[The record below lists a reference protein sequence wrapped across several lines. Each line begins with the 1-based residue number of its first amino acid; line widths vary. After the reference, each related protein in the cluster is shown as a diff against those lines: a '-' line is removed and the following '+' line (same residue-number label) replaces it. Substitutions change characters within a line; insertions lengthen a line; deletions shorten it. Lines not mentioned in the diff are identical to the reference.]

1 MSEKII
7 TLSHVSAGYG
17 RGGKDKTEYV
27 LKDFSLDIYEGRC
40 LCILGSNGSGK
51 TTLLRT
57 IAGILP
63 SKGSISVCGHD
74 MKTLNRKQIASYIA
88 FLSQMSQ
95 VYFSYSV
102 YETVMQGRYA
112 AGQSGFMAD
121 RGQDREIVEETLKS
135 LGLENIRNRQITELS
150 GGQLQRV
157 FLARAM
163 AQRSPILLLDEP
175 MNHLDLKVQ
184 AEFMEY
190 LGAFGNGEI
199 SFRDGKSYK
208 PTIVG
213 VFHDITLAADIA
225 DDVAVLKGG
234 ELLFNGPKSEVLT
247 KDSLLQAYDF
257 DVAAHI
263 LERNKKSISFFL

>member
-1 MSEKII
+1 MQEKII

-17 RGGKDKTEYV
+17 RGGKDRTEYV

-63 SKGSISVCGHD
+63 SEGSITVCGRD
-74 MKTLNRKQIASYIA
+74 MKKLSRKQIASYIA

-112 AGQSGFMAD
+112 PGGRGFMA
-121 RGQDREIVEETLKS
+121 GGLGDREIVEETLKS
-135 LGLENIRNRQITELS
+135 LGLIDIRNRQITELS

-175 MNHLDLKVQ
+175 MNHLDLKIQ

-190 LGAFGNGEI
+190 LAAWRKGEI
-199 SFRDGKSYK
+199 SLGENSKYR

-213 VFHDITLAADIA
+213 VFHDITVAADIA
-225 DDVAVLKGG
+225 DDVALLKSG
-234 ELLFNGPKSEVLT
+234 ELLFCGQKSEVLD
-247 KDSLLQAYDF
+247 KEKLLRAYDY

-263 LERNKKSISFFL
+263 LDRNKKSISFFL